1 MTAATRSWHSRG
13 MVEQRAGQV
22 LAANLKVLRERSGLS
37 LSELARRS
45 GIAKGTL
52 SQLESGAG
60 NPTIET
66 VFSLSNALSV
76 PVSSLL
82 TLRSD
87 PAVVLVRSADL
98 EVLSS
103 EAVDLRMLRRL
114 DVAQNVFEVYDQRVR
129 PGHEQYSSG
138 HAGIEQVIVVSGRLL
153 VGPPDDPYELGP
165 GDYVSFPADRPHI
178 YRTVDGPVLSVLLL
192 QYPADAGPP
201 ALTCA
206 TSDA

>member
-1 MTAATRSWHSRG
+1 VT
-13 MVEQRAGQV
+13 QPRAGQV

-87 PAVVLVRSADL
+87 PDVVLIRSADL

-103 EAVDLRMLRRL
+103 NAVDLRMLRRL
-114 DVAQNVFEVYDQRVR
+114 DVTETVFEMYDQRVR
-129 PGHEQYSSG
+129 PGQQQHSDG
-138 HAGIEQVIVVSGRLL
+138 HAGIEHVTVVTGRLL
-153 VGPPDDPYELGP
+153 IGPPDDPYELGP

-178 YRTVDGPVLSVLLL
+178 YRAVDEPVLSVLLL

-206 TSDA
+206 TSDP